1 MLINI
6 LIGRVGL
13 SDPRVCY
20 TKLQIYDHRHLWSDV
35 SYLQMALDALAQ
47 EYVPPVHPEIEAKQ
61 KRIERLLLILALV
74 RIKRHLE
81 RLFLIAA
88 FVFHIP
94 EQMAVK
100 PTRSA
105 RITPFIYF
113 P

>member
-1 MLINI
+1 M
-6 LIGRVGL
+6 
-13 SDPRVCY
+13 SDPRVRY
-20 TKLQIYDHRHLWSDV
+20 TDLRIYDRRLLGTDVGTHV

-47 EYVPPVHPEIEAKQ
+47 ERVPPVRPEEAKQ
-61 KRIERLLLILALV
+61 KRTECLLFILALV

-81 RLFLIAA
+81 RLFLIAS
-88 FVFHIP
+88 FVFEIP
-94 EQMAVK
+94 AKLAVK

>member
-1 MLINI
+1 M
-6 LIGRVGL
+6 
-13 SDPRVCY
+13 SDPRVRY
-20 TKLQIYDHRHLWSDV
+20 TDLRIYDRRLLGTDVGTHV

-47 EYVPPVHPEIEAKQ
+47 ERVPPVHPEVEAKQ

-74 RIKRHLE
+74 RIKRLLE
-81 RLFLIAA
+81 RLFLIAS
-88 FVFHIP
+88 FVFEIP
-94 EQMAVK
+94 AKLAVK